1 MRKYLNTILVGCS
14 LMMCTVCQKTIE
26 LLISNIENCDQS
38 MLLSLNDT
46 NKSESI
52 NETKI
57 AYINILNAMEYFDW
71 IECQKKFN

>member
-1 MRKYLNTILVGCS
+1 
-14 LMMCTVCQKTIE
+14 MMCTVCQKTIE